1 MDERH
6 KNQLVAMQTIS
17 GNINCTKMQQAKTGE
32 PRESRETKPKK
43 QSKKRKVNPRENFYL
58 QKTAKKFG
66 M

>member
-1 MDERH
+1 
-6 KNQLVAMQTIS
+6 
-17 GNINCTKMQQAKTGE
+17 MQQAKTGE

>member
-17 GNINCTKMQQAKTGE
+17 RNINRMKMQQMKTGE
-32 PRESRETKPKK
+32 RRESRETKSKK
-43 QSKKRKVNPRENFYL
+43 QSRKRKVNPRENFYI